1 MANNISNVWKLMG
14 IDPTT
19 GTGTYKNRMGLG
31 NAITRDNGIPLD
43 LSALHAT
50 YNDAVV
56 YAATSSIAYVDQP
69 IAAEGVLYLITEE
82 SQGKVKISSYRDSIT
97 GKLVSGE
104 EKEYDV
110 YLKRVGIVP
119 TGDNASVVVSGEGL
133 VKLFAFDGAQAGAVP
148 VKEDGKL
155 VWKTL
160 EEIGAG
166 DGNDNTTYEFEVCEH
181 KTGIVITPLFNG
193 QPIMEGEG
201 EEAKQVKYHLDLDVY
216 TKAEVDAAIKVVADK
231 VGVPAEG
238 DTDTKTLYER
248 IAAEI
253 LRATQAEG
261 ALSDRIGVAKDGET
275 AATGVYAYV
284 DGVVNALVNGVDPD
298 KIDSL
303 NELIAWVEAHPDIV
317 SDLDERLDTVEA
329 ILDGFGG
336 EEEPANVKV
345 YIDAE
350 LDAHELAADEKYAT
364 KQEVTNAGYA
374 VATDVARDYATKQEL
389 TNHATA
395 ADAKYA
401 TKDELA
407 PVTQTAN
414 NAATKAD
421 NLETRIN
428 DIVAT
433 GGEPNA
439 INTIK
444 VNGTALTIDAQKA
457 VDITVPTSITGM
469 DGYSALD
476 ARVTENTNDI
486 AALEGQLGTTN
497 TNVSGLTTRLA
508 ALEAEVGEV
517 AESRIDA
524 LEGAVAQH
532 TTDIAENTAAI
543 TTLNTQTIP
552 AIQQAIADGDKAI
565 NDKIGTVEEGK
576 TVDDMINAVAG
587 KIDFSPYAK
596 KDEVAATYATIAA
609 LEGVYK
615 AGSGVEGGEGY
626 VAPTGILAEEIAR
639 AKAAEKKLS
648 DDLAILISNPTEDL
662 DSVVEI
668 IEHVKNN
675 GTAVTGIISRLDGHD
690 TLLAGI
696 GGDGQP
702 ANVMAAIEAAAYVLP
717 GATVEALGGIK
728 SAADVEGK
736 VSVNKVYVDAT
747 TNVAEVKAFSTDN
760 LVQGAMTLVLNGGDA
775 QVTA

>member
-1 MANNISNVWKLMG
+1 M
-14 IDPTT
+14 
-19 GTGTYKNRMGLG
+19 
-31 NAITRDNGIPLD
+31 
-43 LSALHAT
+43 
-50 YNDAVV
+50 
-56 YAATSSIAYVDQP
+56 
-69 IAAEGVLYLITEE
+69 
-82 SQGKVKISSYRDSIT
+82 
-97 GKLVSGE
+97 
-104 EKEYDV
+104 
-110 YLKRVGIVP
+110 
-119 TGDNASVVVSGEGL
+119 
-133 VKLFAFDGAQAGAVP
+133 
-148 VKEDGKL
+148 
-155 VWKTL
+155 
-160 EEIGAG
+160 
-166 DGNDNTTYEFEVCEH
+166 
-181 KTGIVITPLFNG
+181 
-193 QPIMEGEG
+193 
-201 EEAKQVKYHLDLDVY
+201 
-216 TKAEVDAAIKVVADK
+216 
-231 VGVPAEG
+231 
-238 DTDTKTLYER
+238 
-248 IAAEI
+248 
-253 LRATQAEG
+253 
-261 ALSDRIGVAKDGET
+261 
-275 AATGVYAYV
+275 
-284 DGVVNALVNGVDPD
+284 
-298 KIDSL
+298 

-317 SDLDERLDTVEA
+317 SGLDERLDTVEA

-389 TNHATA
+389 TNHGTA

-444 VNGTALTIDAQKA
+444 VNGTALIIDAQKA

-532 TTDIAENTAAI
+532 TTDIAANTAAI

-576 TVDDMINAVAG
+576 TVVDMINAVAG

-615 AGSGVEGGEGY
+615 AGSGVEGEEGY

-702 ANVMAAIEAAAYVLP
+702 KNVMAAIEAAAYVLP
-717 GATVEALGGIK
+717 SATVEALGGIK
-728 SAADVEGK
+728 SAADVDGK
-736 VSVNKVYVDAT
+736 AAVNKVYVDAT

-760 LVQGAMTLVLNGGDA
+760 LVQGNMTLVLNGGNASLTKA
-775 QVTA
+775 QA